1 MSSIETKLKKLSHEM
16 QKEVEDFIDFLLEK
30 KNKKSSKKLKL
41 NWAGG
46 LKEYKDKFSSIELQ
60 KKVMEWWGD

>member
-16 QKEVEDFIDFLLEK
+16 QKEVEDFIDFLLAK
-30 KNKKSSKKLKL
+30 KNKKTSRTLKL

-46 LKEYKDKFSSIELQ
+46 LKEYKDKFSSLELQ
-60 KKVMEWWGD
+60 KKVMEWRG